1 MMINRVDLIQK
12 MINAKRAKTYLEIG
26 IYRGACFV
34 PIKSETKIGVDICPP
49 VKRVE
54 DVLSDQ
60 IKYFQMT
67 SDKFFETQIGLFSGN
82 KIDVAFIDGFHSY
95 EQSLKDV
102 ENCLKYLSED
112 GAIIMHDCN
121 PPTQKVGTPFKSY
134 EEKDRARFG
143 GAWMGDVWKTIVY
156 LRSVRGNLNVKVLG
170 VETGLGII
178 TRGKGENMLN
188 YTPEDIEH
196 MTYADLEAKRELL
209 LNLKDLDYA
218 QDLLTRL
225 ENSAE
230 DRK

>member
-1 MMINRVDLIQK
+1 MINRVDLIQK
-12 MINAKRAKTYLEIG
+12 MINAKQAKIYLEIG
-26 IYRGACFV
+26 IFKGGCFV
-34 PIKSETKIGVDICPP
+34 PMKCETKLGVDICPP

-54 DVLSDQ
+54 NILSDQ

-67 SDKFFETQIGLFSGN
+67 SDEFFETQSGLFAEN

-95 EQSLKDV
+95 EQSFKDV

-112 GAIIMHDCN
+112 GVIIMHDCN
-121 PPTQKVGTPFKSY
+121 PPTQKAGTPFKSY
-134 EEKDRARFG
+134 EEKDGVHFVG
-143 GAWMGDVWKTIVY
+143 DWMGDVWKTIVY

-188 YTPEDIEH
+188 YTPEDIEL

-225 ENSAE
+225 DNSAE